1 MAIKYFPEPFRI
13 KVVEPLRML
22 TAEERALVETIVE
35 RELRDRAHR

>member
-22 TAEERALVETIVE
+22 TAEEKKALADC
-35 RELRDRAHR
+35 R